1 MVLAE
6 MLPLPVRSGES
17 KAHCMEKFDDHCCGE
32 GIVMAERCWGKSM
45 SWGEGG
51 GDQFPRAPRFR
62 ESSPKKEIMLGAYFP
77 FLSGG
82 ITTVHYFASSFYLFK
97 RDLPLLE
104 LIVYKIHLPSQ
115 I

>member
-1 MVLAE
+1 
-6 MLPLPVRSGES
+6 
-17 KAHCMEKFDDHCCGE
+17 
-32 GIVMAERCWGKSM
+32 MAERCRGKSM
-45 SWGEGG
+45 SWGEGS